1 LPGYEGNMNIK
12 WLRRLKLGDAPFQ
25 TREETSKYTDLMP
38 DGSARQF
45 TFEMDAKS
53 VITSP
58 SAGMQL
64 GEKGFHEIIGIAWS
78 GRGRIT
84 RVDISTDGGRQW
96 REAAL
101 DGPTSSRSVTR
112 FRFPW
117 NWNAEP
123 AILQSRAVDETGY
136 VQPSRSELISARGS
150 NSYYHYNGIQSWR
163 IDADGSVSNIHV

>member
-1 LPGYEGNMNIK
+1 MNIK

-58 SAGMQL
+58 SAGMRL
-64 GEKGFHEIIGIAWS
+64 TDKGFHEITGIAWS

-84 RVDISTDGGRQW
+84 RVDISTDGARRW
-96 REAAL
+96 HEAAL
-101 DGPTSSRSVTR
+101 DGPTLSRAVTR

-117 NWNAEP
+117 NWKGDP

-136 VQPSRSELISARGS
+136 VQPGRSELIAARGM

-163 IDADGSVSNIHV
+163 IDQDGAVSNIHV